1 MKSYRAKELDEQLI
15 YKLLSGSVV
24 PRPIAW
30 LTTQNEEGLVNVAP
44 FSFFNVASANPPLL
58 SVAFTGEKDSYL
70 NLRTTKE
77 AVVHLIN
84 SDNVVLMNQTAA
96 KLAANESEAEKFAL
110 DLEPSQIVNV
120 PSLVKSRV
128 RFETELYQDISLG
141 QEGHLVLLE
150 VVSLSFTDEVIDTEK
165 FYIDVEALG
174 PIARL
179 AGNDYAK
186 LGESFKIERP
196 H

>member
-84 SDNVVLMNQTAA
+84 SDTVILMNQTAA

-128 RFETELYQDISLG
+128 RFETQLYQDISLG
-141 QEGHLVLLE
+141 REGHLVLLE
-150 VVSLSFTDEVIDTEK
+150 VVSLSFTDDVIDTEK
-165 FYIDVEALG
+165 FYIDIEALG

-196 H
+196 P

>member
-15 YKLLSGSVV
+15 YKLLSGSIV

-128 RFETELYQDISLG
+128 RFETQLYQDISLG
-141 QEGHLVLLE
+141 REGHLVLLE

-165 FYIDVEALG
+165 FYIDIEALG

>member
-1 MKSYRAKELDEQLI
+1 MKSYRSKELDEQLI
-15 YKLLSGSVV
+15 YKLLSGSIV

-128 RFETELYQDISLG
+128 RFETQLYQDISLG
-141 QEGHLVLLE
+141 REGHLVLLE

-165 FYIDVEALG
+165 FYIDIEALG

>member
-128 RFETELYQDISLG
+128 RFETQLYQDISSG

-150 VVSLSFTDEVIDTEK
+150 VVSLSFTDDVIDTEK
-165 FYIDVEALG
+165 FYIDIEALG

-186 LGESFKIERP
+186 IGKSFKIERP

>member
-15 YKLLSGSVV
+15 YKLLSGSIV

-96 KLAANESEAEKFAL
+96 KLAANESEAERFAL

-128 RFETELYQDISLG
+128 RFETQLYQDISLG
-141 QEGHLVLLE
+141 REGHLVLLE

-165 FYIDVEALG
+165 FYIDIEALG

>member
-110 DLEPSQIVNV
+110 DLEASQIVNV

-128 RFETELYQDISLG
+128 RFETQLYQDISLG

-150 VVSLSFTDEVIDTEK
+150 VVSLSFTDDVIDTEK
-165 FYIDVEALG
+165 FYIDIEALG

>member
-84 SDNVVLMNQTAA
+84 SDNVILMNQTAA

-128 RFETELYQDISLG
+128 RFETQLYQDISLG
-141 QEGHLVLLE
+141 REGHLVLLE
-150 VVSLSFTDEVIDTEK
+150 VVSLSFTDDVIDTEK
-165 FYIDVEALG
+165 FYIDIEALG

-196 H
+196 P

>member
-128 RFETELYQDISLG
+128 RFETQLYQDISLG

-150 VVSLSFTDEVIDTEK
+150 VVSLSFTDDVIDTEK
-165 FYIDVEALG
+165 FYIDIESLG

>member
-77 AVVHLIN
+77 AVIHLIN

-128 RFETELYQDISLG
+128 RFETQLYQDISLG

>member
-128 RFETELYQDISLG
+128 RFETQLYQDISLG
-141 QEGHLVLLE
+141 REGHLVLLE

-165 FYIDVEALG
+165 FYIDIEALG

>member
-1 MKSYRAKELDEQLI
+1 MKSYRSKELDEQLI

-128 RFETELYQDISLG
+128 RFETQLYQDISLG

-150 VVSLSFTDEVIDTEK
+150 VVSLSFTDDVIDTEK
-165 FYIDVEALG
+165 FYIDIEALG

>member
-30 LTTQNEEGLVNVAP
+30 LTTQNEEELVNVAP

-58 SVAFTGEKDSYL
+58 SVAFTGEKNSYL
-70 NLRTTKE
+70 NLQTTKE

-128 RFETELYQDISLG
+128 RFETQLYQDISLG

-150 VVSLSFTDEVIDTEK
+150 VVSLSFTDDVIDTEK
-165 FYIDVEALG
+165 FYIDIEALG

>member
-128 RFETELYQDISLG
+128 RFETQLYQDISLG

>member
-1 MKSYRAKELDEQLI
+1 MKSYRSKELDEQLI
-15 YKLLSGSVV
+15 YKLLSGSIV

-128 RFETELYQDISLG
+128 RFETQLYQDISLG

-150 VVSLSFTDEVIDTEK
+150 VVSLSFTDDVIDTEK
-165 FYIDVEALG
+165 FYIDIEALG

>member
-128 RFETELYQDISLG
+128 RFETQLYQDISLG

-150 VVSLSFTDEVIDTEK
+150 VVSLSFTDDVIDTEK

>member
-77 AVVHLIN
+77 AVIHLIN

-128 RFETELYQDISLG
+128 RFETQLYQDISLG

-165 FYIDVEALG
+165 FYIDIEALG

>member
-128 RFETELYQDISLG
+128 RFETQLYQDISLG

-150 VVSLSFTDEVIDTEK
+150 VVSLSFTDDVIDTEK
-165 FYIDVEALG
+165 FYIDIEALG

>member
-128 RFETELYQDISLG
+128 RFETQLYQDISLG
-141 QEGHLVLLE
+141 QEDHLVLLE

-165 FYIDVEALG
+165 FYIDIEALG

>member
-128 RFETELYQDISLG
+128 RFETQLYQDISLG
-141 QEGHLVLLE
+141 REGHLVLLE

-186 LGESFKIERP
+186 LGENFKIERP

>member
-128 RFETELYQDISLG
+128 RFETQLYQEISLG

-165 FYIDVEALG
+165 FYIDIEALG

>member
-15 YKLLSGSVV
+15 YKLLSGSIV

-128 RFETELYQDISLG
+128 RFETKLYQDISLG
-141 QEGHLVLLE
+141 REGHLVLLE

>member
-1 MKSYRAKELDEQLI
+1 MKSYRAKEWDEQLI

-30 LTTQNEEGLVNVAP
+30 LTTQNEEELVNVAP

-128 RFETELYQDISLG
+128 RFETQLYQDISLG
-141 QEGHLVLLE
+141 REGHLVLLE
-150 VVSLSFTDEVIDTEK
+150 VVSLSFTDDVIDTEK
-165 FYIDVEALG
+165 FYIDIEALG

>member
-84 SDNVVLMNQTAA
+84 SDNVVLINQTAA

-128 RFETELYQDISLG
+128 RFETQLYQDISLG

-165 FYIDVEALG
+165 FYIDIEALG

>member
-128 RFETELYQDISLG
+128 RFETQLYQDISLG
-141 QEGHLVLLE
+141 REGHLVLLE
-150 VVSLSFTDEVIDTEK
+150 VVSLSFTDDVIDTEK
-165 FYIDVEALG
+165 FYIDIEALG

>member
-30 LTTQNEEGLVNVAP
+30 LTTQNEGGLVNVAP

-128 RFETELYQDISLG
+128 RFETQFYQEISLG
-141 QEGHLVLLE
+141 REGHLVLLE
-150 VVSLSFTDEVIDTEK
+150 VVSLSFTDDVIDTEK
-165 FYIDVEALG
+165 FYIDVESLD

>member
-128 RFETELYQDISLG
+128 RFETQLYQDISLG

-165 FYIDVEALG
+165 FYIDIEALG

>member
-15 YKLLSGSVV
+15 YKLLSGSIV

-128 RFETELYQDISLG
+128 RFETQLYQDISLG

-150 VVSLSFTDEVIDTEK
+150 VVSLSFTDDVIDTEK
-165 FYIDVEALG
+165 FYIDIEALG

>member
-128 RFETELYQDISLG
+128 RFETQLYQDISLG

-150 VVSLSFTDEVIDTEK
+150 VVSLSFTDVVIDTEK
-165 FYIDVEALG
+165 FYIDIEALG

>member
-128 RFETELYQDISLG
+128 KFETQLYQDISLG

-165 FYIDVEALG
+165 FYIDIEALG

>member
-1 MKSYRAKELDEQLI
+1 M
-15 YKLLSGSVV
+15 
-24 PRPIAW
+24 
-30 LTTQNEEGLVNVAP
+30 NVAP

-128 RFETELYQDISLG
+128 RFETQLYQDISLG

-150 VVSLSFTDEVIDTEK
+150 VVSLSFTDDVIDTEK
-165 FYIDVEALG
+165 FYIDIEALG

>member
-58 SVAFTGEKDSYL
+58 SVAFTGEKDTYL

-128 RFETELYQDISLG
+128 RFETQLYQDISLG

-150 VVSLSFTDEVIDTEK
+150 VVSLSFTDDVIDTEK
-165 FYIDVEALG
+165 FYIDIEALG

>member
-84 SDNVVLMNQTAA
+84 SDTVILMNQTAA

-128 RFETELYQDISLG
+128 RFETQLYQDISLG
-141 QEGHLVLLE
+141 REGHLVLLE
-150 VVSLSFTDEVIDTEK
+150 VVSLSFTDDVIDTEK
-165 FYIDVEALG
+165 FYIDIEALG

-179 AGNDYAK
+179 AGNDNAK
-186 LGESFKIERP
+186 LGENFKIERP

>member
-30 LTTQNEEGLVNVAP
+30 LTTQNEGGLVNVAP

-128 RFETELYQDISLG
+128 RFETQLYQDISLG

-150 VVSLSFTDEVIDTEK
+150 VVSLSFTDDVIDTEK
-165 FYIDVEALG
+165 FYIDIEALG

>member
-84 SDNVVLMNQTAA
+84 CDNVVLMNKTAA
-96 KLAANESEAEKFAL
+96 KLATNESEAEKFAL

-128 RFETELYQDISLG
+128 RFETQLYQDISLG

-150 VVSLSFTDEVIDTEK
+150 VVSLSFTDDVIDTEK
-165 FYIDVEALG
+165 FYIDIEALG

>member
-1 MKSYRAKELDEQLI
+1 MKSYRSKELDEQLI
-15 YKLLSGSVV
+15 YKLLSGSIV

-44 FSFFNVASANPPLL
+44 FSFLNVASANPPLL

-128 RFETELYQDISLG
+128 RFETQLYQDISLG

-150 VVSLSFTDEVIDTEK
+150 VVSLSFTDDVIDTEK
-165 FYIDVEALG
+165 FYIDIEALG

>member
-58 SVAFTGEKDSYL
+58 SVAFTGEKNSYL
-70 NLRTTKE
+70 NLQTTKE

-128 RFETELYQDISLG
+128 RFETQLYQDISLG

-150 VVSLSFTDEVIDTEK
+150 VVSLSFTDDVIDTEK
-165 FYIDVEALG
+165 FYIDIEALG

>member
-44 FSFFNVASANPPLL
+44 FSFFNVVSANPPLL

-128 RFETELYQDISLG
+128 RFETQLYQDISLG
-141 QEGHLVLLE
+141 REGHLVLLE

-165 FYIDVEALG
+165 FYIDIEALG

>member
-15 YKLLSGSVV
+15 YKLLSGSIV

-128 RFETELYQDISLG
+128 RFETQLYQDISLG

-165 FYIDVEALG
+165 FYIDIEALG

>member
-30 LTTQNEEGLVNVAP
+30 LTTQNVEGLVNVAP

-128 RFETELYQDISLG
+128 RFETQLYQDISLG
-141 QEGHLVLLE
+141 REGHLVLLE

-165 FYIDVEALG
+165 FYIDIEALG